1 MLIVMRHGATEEE
14 VRRVIAVI
22 EEMGYKARPMPGAQ
36 RMAVGLVGNDGRVD
50 ASRLEGLP
58 GVQDVIHVTKPYKQV
73 SREWKHENTVVRLP
87 AGVAVGGAEV
97 VAIAGPCSV
106 ESERQIIDAA
116 RLVKD
121 AGAVI
126 LRGGAWKPRTSPYSF
141 QGLGRPGLRLL
152 AKARDETGLLICTE
166 AMDPEA
172 VGYVAEVADIIQI
185 GARNMHN
192 FSLLK
197 AAGRTQKPV
206 LLKRGLSAT
215 IEELLLSAEYL
226 LAEGNHDVILCERGI
241 RGFDTATRNVFDL
254 TAIPVV
260 HKLSHLP
267 IIADPSH
274 GTGLRDKVIPMARAA
289 VAAGADGI
297 MVEVHPNP
305 DQALSDGAQT
315 LFPDQFAQLMR
326 EIRVIAEVVGRRL
339 AEPASVG
346 A

>member
-1 MLIVMRHGATEEE
+1 VLIVMRHGATDAEIQ
-14 VRRVIAVI
+14 RVVAVI
-22 EEMGYKARPMPGAQ
+22 EELGYKAQPMPGAQ
-36 RMAVGLVGNDGRVD
+36 RTAVGLVGNDGRVD
-50 ASRLEGLP
+50 ASRLEALP
-58 GVQDVIHVTKPYKQV
+58 GVQEIIHVSRPYKQV
-73 SREWKHENTVVRLP
+73 SREWKSENTVVRLP
-87 AGVAVGGAEV
+87 GGVAVGGTEV

-106 ESERQIIDAA
+106 ESEGQILEAA
-116 RLVKD
+116 RQVRE

-126 LRGGAWKPRTSPYSF
+126 LRGGAWKPRTSPYAF
-141 QGLGRPGLRLL
+141 QGLGRPGLKLL
-152 AKARDETGLLICTE
+152 AKAREETGLLICTE
-166 AMDPEA
+166 AMDPEG

-185 GARNMHN
+185 GARNMQN

-197 AAGRTQKPV
+197 AAGRAKKPV
-206 LLKRGLSAT
+206 LLKRGMSAT

-226 LAEGNHDVILCERGI
+226 LAEGNHAVILCERGI

-267 IIADPSH
+267 IVADPSH

-297 MVEVHPNP
+297 IVEVHPHP
-305 DQALSDGAQT
+305 DQALSDGAQS

-326 EIRVIAEVVGRRL
+326 EVRVIAEVIGRRV